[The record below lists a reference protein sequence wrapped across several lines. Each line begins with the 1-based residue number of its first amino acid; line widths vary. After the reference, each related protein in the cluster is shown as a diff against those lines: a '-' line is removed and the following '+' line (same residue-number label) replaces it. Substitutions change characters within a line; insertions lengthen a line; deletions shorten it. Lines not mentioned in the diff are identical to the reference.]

1 MFADAVWG
9 RFIMC
14 ILIAAALIEPN
25 FKKDLLSTSG
35 LFIMGGWE
43 GSFLVGSI
51 WQKQVER

>member
-1 MFADAVWG
+1 
-9 RFIMC
+9 MC
-14 ILIAAALIEPN
+14 ILIAPALIEPN